1 MGELIIR
8 GGTVVDGTGAPSFV
22 ADIAVRDGIIAVVSP
37 TDRTDQ
43 DRGGEGCAGDDI
55 DDDVMVIDA
64 TGMLVTPGFVDIHT
78 HYDGQATWDEVLDP
92 TSGHGVTTVVMGN
105 CGVGFAPVRP
115 GREEWLVQLMEGVE
129 DIPGTALHEG
139 ITWNWESFPEYLDVL
154 GERVFSIDVAAYIAH
169 GPLRAYVMGER
180 GARNEPATPDD
191 IAEMGRLVREAL
203 KSGAV
208 GFSTSRTLNHKARD
222 GEPVPGTFAAMD
234 ELDGIADAMLDVGH
248 GIFEVAPQGLEF
260 DPETLMTEVDWMAGL
275 AKRTG
280 MPVTFAML
288 QNDIDPDSWR
298 RVFEVVDRTN
308 ADGANL
314 RPQIAA
320 RPFGMM
326 LGWGGYHFF
335 SKRPTYVELAAR
347 LPHDEL
353 VNELMQPDV
362 RAAILAED
370 DLPADPT
377 QQFDGIGA
385 FLLASLDKIFEM
397 GSPPDYEPPPDKAIT
412 AIAAAQGVDPIG
424 LAYDLMC
431 ADDGRAFLMFP
442 LFNYAGGSQDAIYD
456 MLCHPAAVSG
466 LSDGGAHCRMICD
479 ASIPTYLLTH
489 WTRDR
494 SRGPKLGIEEAVRLQ
509 TSVTAD
515 LVGFTD
521 RGRIAVGQRAD
532 LNVIDMDNL
541 TLGFPHAADDLPAGG
556 RRLLQEATGYV
567 ATIVAGEVTRR
578 DGADTG
584 ARPGRL
590 VRSK

>member
-1 MGELIIR
+1 MSELIIR
-8 GGTVVDGTGAPSFV
+8 GGTVIDGTGAPGFV
-22 ADIAVRDGIIAVVSP
+22 ADIAVRDGFIVDVAPHVEAPVGSE
-37 TDRTDQ
+37 
-43 DRGGEGCAGDDI
+43 GGGSVTE
-55 DDDVMVIDA
+55 IDA
-64 TGMLVTPGFVDIHT
+64 TGLLVTPGFVDIHT

-154 GERVFSIDVAAYIAH
+154 DKRVYSIDIAAYIAH

-191 IAEMGRLVREAL
+191 IAEMGRLVREAIEA
-203 KSGAV
+203 GAV

-234 ELDGIADAMLDVGH
+234 ELDGIADAILDVGH

-260 DPETLMTEVDWMAGL
+260 DPATMMTEVDWMAGL

-288 QNDIDPDSWR
+288 QTDVDADSWR
-298 RVFEVVDRTN
+298 EIFDVVDRTN

-335 SKRPTYVELAAR
+335 SKRPTYVELAGR
-347 LPHDEL
+347 LAHDEL
-353 VNELMQPDV
+353 VVELMRPEV
-362 RAAILAED
+362 RAAILSEQ

-377 QQFDGIGA
+377 QQFDGIGG

-397 GSPPDYEPPPDKAIT
+397 GSPPDYEPPPEKAVT
-412 AIAAAQGVDPIG
+412 SLAAAQGVDPIG

-431 ADDGRAFLMFP
+431 ADEGRAFLMFP
-442 LFNYAGGSQDAIYD
+442 LFNYAGGSQDAIYE
-456 MLCHPAAVSG
+456 MLRHPAAVSG

-489 WTRDR
+489 WARDR
-494 SRGPKLGIEEAVRLQ
+494 SRGPKLEIEEVIRLQ

-515 LVGFTD
+515 LAGFSD
-521 RGRIAVGQRAD
+521 RGTIEVGKRAD
-532 LNVIDMDNL
+532 LNVIDLDNL

-578 DGADTG
+578 DGIDTG

-590 VRSK
+590 VRST

>member
-1 MGELIIR
+1 MGELIIH
-8 GGTVVDGTGAPSFV
+8 GGTVIDGTGAPGVV
-22 ADIAVRDGIIAVVSP
+22 ADVLVRDGVIVEVAPNIEVPDGAEVV
-37 TDRTDQ
+37 
-43 DRGGEGCAGDDI
+43 
-55 DDDVMVIDA
+55 DA
-64 TGMLVTPGFVDIHT
+64 TGRIVTPGFVDIHT

-115 GREEWLVQLMEGVE
+115 GREAWLVQLMEGVE

-139 ITWNWESFPEYLDVL
+139 ITWSWESFGEYLDVL
-154 GERVFSIDVAAYIAH
+154 DARQYSIDVAAYIAH

-180 GARNEPATPDD
+180 GAKNEPATPED
-191 IAEMGRLVREAL
+191 IAEMGRLTREAL
-203 KSGAV
+203 DAGAI

-234 ELDGIADAMLDVGH
+234 ELDGIADAMIDAGH

-260 DPETLMTEVDWMAGL
+260 DPETLMTEVDWMSRL

-280 MPVTFAML
+280 LPVTFAML
-288 QNDIDPDSWR
+288 QNDIVADSWR
-298 RVFEVVDRTN
+298 EVYDVVERTN

-326 LGWGGYHFF
+326 LGWDGYHFF
-335 SKRPTYVELAAR
+335 SKRPTYVDLAER
-347 LPHDEL
+347 LERDEL
-353 VNELMQPDV
+353 VSELMKPEV
-362 RAAILAED
+362 RAAILAEE
-370 DLPADPT
+370 DLPADPS

-385 FLLASLDKIFEM
+385 FLAASLDKIYEM
-397 GSPPDYEPPPDKAIT
+397 GSPPNYEPPPEKTVT
-412 AIAAAQGVDPIG
+412 ALAEVAGVDPLE

-431 ADDGRAFLMFP
+431 ADDGRAFLMYP
-442 LFNYAGGSQDAIYD
+442 LFNFAGGSQDAIYE
-456 MLCHPAAVSG
+456 MLKHPASVSG

-494 SRGPKLGIEEAVRLQ
+494 TRGPKLELEEAVRLQ
-509 TSVTAD
+509 TSVTAE
-515 LVGFTD
+515 VAGFTD
-521 RGRIAVGQRAD
+521 RGTIAPGMRAD
-532 LNVIDMDNL
+532 INVIDIEEL
-541 TLGFPHAADDLPAGG
+541 TLGFPHAVNDLPAGG

-590 VRSK
+590 VRSS

>member
-1 MGELIIR
+1 M
-8 GGTVVDGTGAPSFV
+8 VDGTGSPGVV
-22 ADIAVRDGIIAVVSP
+22 ADVAVRDGVIVEIGPDVSASP
-37 TDRTDQ
+37 
-43 DRGGEGCAGDDI
+43 EAE
-55 DDDVMVIDA
+55 VIDA
-64 TGMLVTPGFVDIHT
+64 AGLLVTPGFVDIHT
-78 HYDGQATWDEVLDP
+78 HYDGQATWDELLDP

-115 GREEWLVQLMEGVE
+115 GREAWLVQLMEGVE

-154 GERVFSIDVAAYIAH
+154 DGRQYAIDVAAYVAH

-180 GARNEPATPDD
+180 GAKNEPATPDD
-191 IAEMGRLVREAL
+191 IVEMGRLVSEAL
-203 KSGAV
+203 DAGAI

-234 ELDGIADAMLDVGH
+234 ELDGIADAMLDSGH

-260 DPETLMTEVDWMAGL
+260 DPETLMTEVDWMSRL

-280 MPVTFAML
+280 LPVTFAML
-288 QNDIDPDSWR
+288 QNDIVADSWR
-298 RVFEVVDRTN
+298 EVYDVVERTN

-326 LGWGGYHFF
+326 LGWDGYHFF
-335 SKRPTYVELAAR
+335 SKRPTYVDLAER
-347 LPHDEL
+347 LDRDAL
-353 VNELMQPDV
+353 VAELMKPEV
-362 RAAILAED
+362 REAILAEE
-370 DLPADPT
+370 DLPADPS

-385 FLLASLDKIFEM
+385 FLAMSLDKIYEM
-397 GSPPDYEPPPDKAIT
+397 GSPPDYEPPPEKAVT
-412 AIAAAQGVDPIG
+412 ALAEAAGVDPLG

-442 LFNYAGGSQDAIYD
+442 LFNFAGGNQDAIYE
-456 MLCHPAAVSG
+456 MLKHPASVSG

-494 SRGPKLGIEEAVRLQ
+494 SRGPQIAIEDAVRLQ
-509 TSVTAD
+509 TSVTAE
-515 LVGFTD
+515 VAGFTD
-521 RGRIAVGQRAD
+521 RGTIAVGQRAD

-567 ATIVAGEVTRR
+567 ATVVAGEVTRR
-578 DGADTG
+578 NGVDTG